1 MNKSISS
8 ATLLLL
14 STLAMPSLADVEQ
27 GVYLGLDMN
36 TSLSGTATAEY
47 ERSNVE
53 DEADIDDLEQEGWR
67 DSPAEFKQAEESSDE
82 GDAELTAEQQGLL
95 SAFQENPES
104 LTKDEHV
111 ELGKGLGLK
120 LMKAWKEE
128 TLIAKIQEK
137 LNGNDQATD

>member
-1 MNKSISS
+1 MPENKPKRMWLYHPEKG
-8 ATLLLL
+8 AKLFTF
-14 STLAMPSLADVEQ
+14 
-27 GVYLGLDMN
+27 
-36 TSLSGTATAEY
+36 
-47 ERSNVE
+47 E

-82 GDAELTAEQQGLL
+82 GYAELTAEQQSLL